1 MARLSME
8 EVKVLEL
15 ITISGQ
21 KPEFCEI
28 IDLIQ
33 TIKHKQQKI
42 EAQQQEI
49 NELKTMLNDAK
60 VHNMAMENGEIN
72 MTIEGPNA
80 RNLFASIVQAFRQNG
95 GKNFFAVDMKDR
107 NTGESFTVIIQ
118 KNNGITPTQRMNIQE
133 EQIKALTADKDELA
147 GRLMQYDS
155 ALKKLR
161 KDLHNFGHIESCS
174 CEQCK
179 CVRMAIEA
187 IDTLLGGVEDV

>member
-33 TIKHKQQKI
+33 TIKHQQQKI

-49 NELKTMLNDAK
+49 KELRIMLDDVK
-60 VHNMAMENGEIN
+60 VHNMKLENGEID

-95 GKNFFAVDMKDR
+95 AENFYSVDLQDR
-107 NTGESFTVIIQ
+107 ETGESFTVTIQ
-118 KNNGITPTQRMNIQE
+118 NNGKDLSPTQKLNIQE
-133 EQIKALTADKDELA
+133 EQIKSLTADKDELVKV
-147 GRLMQYDS
+147 
-155 ALKKLR
+155 LKQAREAIKAAWSDMER
-161 KDLHNFGHIESCS
+161 RE
-174 CEQCK
+174 CK
-179 CVRMAIEA
+179 C
-187 IDTLLGGVEDV
+187 GYGQSK